1 MSRSSKGLWKRA
13 TALLLAAMLVVP
25 ELAAVSTAEA
35 EERSTIG
42 NALSNAVLN
51 AVYGTV
57 GQPPAGGTSPGP
69 SGKGPSG
76 VAVPFAAAVT
86 GGEAPTWNLLTKLGR
101 DFIST
106 IYQPDEQ
113 ELKMSSD
120 GRYIA
125 YKRLEMRMEAGMPTI
140 IPAVAVYDRVTGEM
154 DLIRINGANAAQ
166 QDEILHFD
174 MSGDA
179 RYVAFTYAT
188 GLMDRQTHVYLFDRH
203 PEHRKLTAITA
214 GKPGVTD
221 YGDGNRVSISADGR
235 YVAFDSDANGL
246 VPGDDD
252 DYYDVFVYN
261 RDDGSIVRISTRA
274 GMEDYDY
281 GDSKAPSLSS
291 DGRYIVFQS
300 DARLVENDTEGR
312 SDIYLLDR
320 QGGGAPFRLVSVGL
334 NGAEANGQSGLPSI
348 SADGQVIAFVSDA
361 DNMIENDFNEKR
373 DIFVFNRLQ
382 STLVR
387 VSNLPGGLPFTR
399 DSAEPS
405 ISDDGRYVGFHLD
418 SWDEDVPKEAFVADV
433 AAQTAYRVTVPN
445 APYRLFNPSQSPI
458 VGRGGSLVVY
468 GSEYEET
475 LGGMANDYIIPGLF
489 IAAQGNAPVW
499 PAGSKLAATDKTEV
513 SVKLSWPDASDPAG
527 VLGYHVYKDGANIGY
542 VPFSGSGGNTLTAT
556 GLLPGAEHVFQVE
569 AVNAD
574 YHESYG
580 GPTYK
585 LGTGG
590 GENPGGELRIMWEFD
605 GERNGVVL
613 PGSKLSATAYGEKGK
628 QVAAELSYAAWK
640 DDTSQETRK
649 VQLQFAERA
658 ASPGVYD
665 ASWTMPEAISR
676 IVSMNVTLTDPV
688 QPGAVLAK
696 AADGLPIQV
705 AGTAVITF
713 QNENG
718 VSLAN
723 SLLSV
728 YSRQYGEQVSILTG
742 NDSFT
747 VNGLFP
753 GKDYTFQLRSPDYRH
768 TWGMV
773 EQVQVEA
780 GRSKAVSMNIEPPAN
795 IRFQI
800 VGPTGQ
806 PVDGVR
812 VELFDSQQN
821 FINSYYNGTD
831 GWTPWEQN
839 LEGGKTIVVKVDIGD
854 KLIKP
859 VPNQE
864 VVLKPGSNEKV
875 IRLEV
880 PGEGVLQGYVK
891 APNGQPVR
899 NALVT
904 STQTYRGQPIVRK
917 TRTNL
922 EGAYRLQLLAGEAAI
937 EAYESSYQYS
947 TDGVVQ
953 AYVAEGQST
962 AMDIPVRQPSRG
974 VVNLEVRLKYIEDTE
989 FGDPINMD
997 LMGLYTR
1004 VETRTGWQTGYFSN
1018 AYHIGGA
1025 PGDKVSVCVTGTVP
1039 AYMTTC
1045 TDAILDENANATAKL
1060 YLEEKGARIQ
1070 GKLAQTSYKWMSGS
1084 IYKLKQDG
1092 YRSSSSRY
1100 VGMDDFAADGAFNIN
1115 VPEAGTF
1122 VLELVGQL
1130 AGSPAKYE
1138 YANVQFTVAD
1148 KQILQIGSV
1157 SFSEKTMFSN
1167 YYGNYFDAI
1176 DSRVVPGGTITFR
1189 AGYKNAG
1196 NSEASDAKLL
1206 IDIPEG
1212 TTVVKDARGRVIL
1225 GGTGAIGE
1233 PELDGQTLIVPIGAI
1248 AVKQSGT
1255 VSFQVKIDP
1264 LFNNSSLKS
1273 SARIHAV
1280 AGGKQ
1285 IEETIGNVLLD
1296 APLVTLEVPDQ
1307 VFHSSVQLSGVAPVQ
1322 SIVKVYDGNELLGS
1336 AAASVTGFWS
1346 VRVELPDIGDP
1357 GTHALRAETEAN
1369 GVKLQSPVSYV
1380 IYDTK
1385 KPRLLEMA
1393 MAQAPE
1399 GKWVTLNVRDGIPA
1413 VPYTVIPGNPFQ
1425 FELLF
1430 DKPDKVENA
1439 YVYLDGQLGEP
1450 VKAVRDGG
1458 VFRAFTPTDKG
1469 ALGDIYVDFDT
1480 IPEPV
1485 TVNGK
1490 QPSMDEIKA
1499 SLPLDMRDFEAEV
1512 TSPFELKDGKYS
1524 GTVKLTFP
1532 QLEDMTM
1539 TVKLTLTP
1547 DTSYSATS
1555 EERAQVERSGV
1566 PMYNGSFELTE
1577 TDDGFKTVSSG
1588 YIPMSVLFPEGLPA
1602 ELKAVRAAKG
1612 VHALDADPAFAAV
1625 VTESYVQFGPN
1636 GSEFGTFNSI
1646 KSQYDGMQSFA
1657 GRINRITYRVQSS
1670 GLDCL
1675 AELPGTIKQAG
1686 KALAATVG
1694 GEVAKFGLGV
1704 WTGMMG
1710 LSGAGAIAAAGTS
1723 AVVGAK
1729 IDNYVDSQIDSI
1741 GTGYNQC
1748 RNDDEETKKRKKYK
1762 KVRGRWIYDPSGH
1775 VYEAV
1780 PENRLSGVKATVL
1793 YQDPVSK
1800 EWTVWDAAPY
1810 EQVNPH
1816 NTDDQGKY
1824 GWDVPE
1830 GKWKVVWEKAGYETQ
1845 SSAELDVPPPHTEV
1859 HAGLVSREPPKI
1871 RTVTGVTYAGGSY
1884 VDIEL
1889 SKYVQVTNPTV
1900 VSQAL
1905 TITGANGGTL
1915 EGTADFVGAANNPAD
1930 PGGAK
1935 LSRIVRFTPKTAVP
1949 VGDGYR
1955 AKVKGGY
1962 LQSYSGV
1969 WMNEEQTA
1977 AFAFAARDERGPE
1990 AVSASVEAEGMIVR
2004 LTFDEKVGSNVD
2016 MSKITMNGSGELL
2029 VSAVKTAD
2037 VDDGRSVLLTFM
2049 EPPLAPGAVGQL
2061 AIMAGAVSDA
2071 AGNGSVQKTLPVA
2084 RTGSSNNALL
2094 ASLQVAEGELAPAFD
2109 PAKQAYTLAVPQAAE
2124 HVQITA
2130 ATAAPKAKLVIEG
2143 IETASGK
2150 PTSVPIPGS
2159 GDIAIRVTA
2168 EDGVTVREYTIRV
2181 TRREGPDDGNSPA
2194 PGGGSTSG
2202 GPVDPALT
2210 KLEPFTG
2217 KNGGSGL
2224 RVTLQSGA
2232 IAKAIQ
2238 TGSDGNKQ
2246 LLVEVKEQADE
2257 YALQLSA
2264 EVRAELR
2271 QRGAEVI
2278 FKTVAWQA
2286 AIPVEVLEHAVL
2298 PAGASLQLAVGTAS
2312 TSEENAAAEAAAR
2325 QSGNALKLSGHVLN
2339 IWLETVSGNQASPV
2353 SFKSAK
2359 PIRMRIA
2366 TDGTGQQAVYRFDG
2380 ADSGWAF
2387 VWGQKS
2393 EANGGGTVIEIV
2405 SSGSYAVMAYANR
2418 FSDIAGHWAEAD
2430 IGWMGRRLLVNGA
2443 APDAFK
2449 PDLPVTRA
2457 EFAAMLV
2464 RALGLRS
2471 VSNSSIY
2478 RFEDVGAGA
2487 WYYASV
2493 GAAAEAG
2500 LIDGV
2505 ASDRF
2510 EPDALITREQM
2521 AVMIWRAYE
2530 YIDAAKRK
2538 DAKPQQLE
2546 RFADRAGISGW
2557 AAGAVALA
2565 AEAGFIQGTDSAAFD
2580 PQGRATRAQAATIM
2594 KRLLQATKN

>member
-1 MSRSSKGLWKRA
+1 
-13 TALLLAAMLVVP
+13 
-25 ELAAVSTAEA
+25 
-35 EERSTIG
+35 
-42 NALSNAVLN
+42 
-51 AVYGTV
+51 
-57 GQPPAGGTSPGP
+57 
-69 SGKGPSG
+69 
-76 VAVPFAAAVT
+76 
-86 GGEAPTWNLLTKLGR
+86 
-101 DFIST
+101 
-106 IYQPDEQ
+106 
-113 ELKMSSD
+113 
-120 GRYIA
+120 
-125 YKRLEMRMEAGMPTI
+125 
-140 IPAVAVYDRVTGEM
+140 
-154 DLIRINGANAAQ
+154 
-166 QDEILHFD
+166 
-174 MSGDA
+174 
-179 RYVAFTYAT
+179 
-188 GLMDRQTHVYLFDRH
+188 
-203 PEHRKLTAITA
+203 
-214 GKPGVTD
+214 
-221 YGDGNRVSISADGR
+221 
-235 YVAFDSDANGL
+235 
-246 VPGDDD
+246 
-252 DYYDVFVYN
+252 
-261 RDDGSIVRISTRA
+261 
-274 GMEDYDY
+274 
-281 GDSKAPSLSS
+281 
-291 DGRYIVFQS
+291 
-300 DARLVENDTEGR
+300 
-312 SDIYLLDR
+312 
-320 QGGGAPFRLVSVGL
+320 
-334 NGAEANGQSGLPSI
+334 
-348 SADGQVIAFVSDA
+348 
-361 DNMIENDFNEKR
+361 
-373 DIFVFNRLQ
+373 
-382 STLVR
+382 
-387 VSNLPGGLPFTR
+387 
-399 DSAEPS
+399 
-405 ISDDGRYVGFHLD
+405 
-418 SWDEDVPKEAFVADV
+418 
-433 AAQTAYRVTVPN
+433 
-445 APYRLFNPSQSPI
+445 
-458 VGRGGSLVVY
+458 
-468 GSEYEET
+468 
-475 LGGMANDYIIPGLF
+475 
-489 IAAQGNAPVW
+489 
-499 PAGSKLAATDKTEV
+499 
-513 SVKLSWPDASDPAG
+513 
-527 VLGYHVYKDGANIGY
+527 
-542 VPFSGSGGNTLTAT
+542 
-556 GLLPGAEHVFQVE
+556 
-569 AVNAD
+569 
-574 YHESYG
+574 
-580 GPTYK
+580 
-585 LGTGG
+585 
-590 GENPGGELRIMWEFD
+590 
-605 GERNGVVL
+605 
-613 PGSKLSATAYGEKGK
+613 
-628 QVAAELSYAAWK
+628 
-640 DDTSQETRK
+640 
-649 VQLQFAERA
+649 
-658 ASPGVYD
+658 
-665 ASWTMPEAISR
+665 
-676 IVSMNVTLTDPV
+676 
-688 QPGAVLAK
+688 
-696 AADGLPIQV
+696 
-705 AGTAVITF
+705 
-713 QNENG
+713 
-718 VSLAN
+718 
-723 SLLSV
+723 
-728 YSRQYGEQVSILTG
+728 
-742 NDSFT
+742 
-747 VNGLFP
+747 
-753 GKDYTFQLRSPDYRH
+753 
-768 TWGMV
+768 MV

-974 VVNLEVRLKYIEDTE
+974 IVNLEVRLKYIEDTE

-1547 DTSYSATS
+1547 DASYSATS

-1900 VSQAL
+1900 ASQAL

-1930 PGGAK
+1930 PGGAI

-2004 LTFDEKVGSNVD
+2004 LTFDEKVGSTVD

-2061 AIMAGAVSDA
+2061 TIMAGAVSDA

-2109 PAKQAYTLAVPQAAE
+2109 PAKQAYTVAVPQAAE

-2181 TRREGPDDGNSPA
+2181 TRRESPDDGNSPA

-2278 FKTVAWQA
+2278 FKTGAWQG

-2298 PAGASLQLAVGTAS
+2298 SAGASLQLAVGTAS

-2339 IWLETVSGNQASPV
+2339 ISLETVSGKQASPV
-2353 SFKSAK
+2353 SFKSVK
-2359 PIRMRIA
+2359 PIRMHIA

-2393 EANGGGTVIEIV
+2393 EANGGGAVFEIV

-2565 AEAGFIQGTDSAAFD
+2565 AEAGFIQGTDSAVFD